1 MLPASFET
9 PAALVLLAGGI
20 VSCFAGY
27 RFFRIVLGILG
38 FYLGAAMASGAVG
51 SEHTAW
57 MIAAAIGG
65 GVIGA
70 LVLLLAYFVGVA
82 LLGAGL
88 GAGIAAVVWAQFGS
102 EPGPVV
108 MIVFAIAGALA
119 ALVLQRLVI
128 IGATAAIGSWIITIA
143 GASLVL
149 QGSASRAAT
158 SGVWIPYPMNP
169 APGNYWIY
177 VVWLALAVAGVVVQL
192 SFTAK
197 GRK

>member
-1 MLPASFET
+1 MLPASFQT
-9 PAALVLLAGGI
+9 PAALVLLAGGGI
-20 VSCFAGY
+20 SCFAGY

-38 FYLGAAMASGAVG
+38 FYLGAAMASAAVG

-65 GVIGA
+65 GIVGS
-70 LVLLLAYFVGVA
+70 LVLLIAYFAGVA
-82 LLGAGL
+82 LLGAGF
-88 GAGIAAVVWAQFGS
+88 GVAIAAVIWAQFGS

-108 MIVFAIAGALA
+108 MIVFAIAGALG
-119 ALVLQRLVI
+119 ALALQRLVI

-143 GASLVL
+143 GASLAL
-149 QGSASRAAT
+149 GGAASRAANN
-158 SGVWIPYPMNP
+158 GVWIPYPMNP

-177 VVWLALAVAGVVVQL
+177 IVWLALAAAGVFVQL